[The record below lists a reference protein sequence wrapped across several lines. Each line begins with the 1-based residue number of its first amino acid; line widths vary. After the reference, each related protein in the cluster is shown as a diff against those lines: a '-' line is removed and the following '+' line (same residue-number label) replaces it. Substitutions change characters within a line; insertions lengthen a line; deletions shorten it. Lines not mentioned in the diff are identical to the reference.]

1 MAVAA
6 VAAGKPV
13 GLVSRLAWFRLGLMI
28 YIFISFHFMY
38 VLATF
43 MSGCIMHLVCALF
56 SLFLSTRKMLQWAGR
71 VGSLAGG
78 GLHNY

>member
-28 YIFISFHFMY
+28 YIFISFHVMY

-56 SLFLSTRKMLQWAGR
+56 SFSLSQKEDVAAAAGR
-71 VGSLAGG
+71 SGWQPGRRGVR
-78 GLHNY
+78 